1 MALLLIEVYIPLFL
15 PLIGLLSCLAM
26 SGILYRREL
35 IRKLVRNYGSI
46 QVDEKQ
52 GSSIHKHDLQQP
64 IIINQAQATLD
75 LQTDPLG
82 ILIAKIDL
90 AECWIQYLGLLML
103 SDYIFHQHQYSPI
116 DLDNWRFSLKRTSL
130 GHYLRAYFPI
140 WENFFR

>member
-1 MALLLIEVYIPLFL
+1 M
-15 PLIGLLSCLAM
+15 
-26 SGILYRREL
+26 
-35 IRKLVRNYGSI
+35 
-46 QVDEKQ
+46 
-52 GSSIHKHDLQQP
+52 
-64 IIINQAQATLD
+64 D

-130 GHYLRAYFPI
+130 GHYLGAISQFGK
-140 WENFFR
+140 NFSDDVERNVPFSSILPPTYRYGKQEKKYIHLKQH